1 MQNIQWV
8 PCRDRPLLGAR
19 DIHVWRVNLA
29 DKLTDSMVD
38 VLSGEEHERL
48 RSFKRDNFR
57 QRYGLARVA
66 LRHVLAQYW
75 QVEAKDL
82 IFRTLDQG
90 KPYID
95 GSTLPFNI
103 SHAGDRAL
111 IAIAGSELSHVGV
124 DVQMKDRRIDPLLLA
139 RRFFTK
145 EESEC
150 IAQAPK
156 ERQAEVFVR
165 FWVLKEA
172 FVKAVGVGLSGGL
185 DTFCVQLVSG
195 DDSLLSCDAR
205 WGCVNRW
212 QLKSLSVESG
222 YYGALAVSDR
232 SDFIKYFDYS
242 NAGVGG

>member
-8 PCRDRPLLGAR
+8 PCRNWPVLGAR
-19 DIHVWRVNLA
+19 DVHVWRVNLA
-29 DKLTDSMVD
+29 GRLTDQMVD
-38 VLSGEEHERL
+38 TLSGKEQEKL
-48 RSFKRDNFR
+48 YGFKRDDFR

-66 LRHVLAQYW
+66 LRHVLAQYL
-75 QVEAKDL
+75 QAEAKDL

-95 GSTLPFNI
+95 GSTLSFNI

-124 DVQMKDRRIDPLLLA
+124 DVEMKDRRIDSLA
-139 RRFFTK
+139 LAKRFFAK
-145 EESEC
+145 EESDC
-150 IAQAPK
+150 IARVSR
-156 ERQAEVFVR
+156 EYQAEVFIR

-172 FVKAVGVGLSGGL
+172 FVKALGVGLSGGL

-195 DDSLLSCDAR
+195 NDSLLSCDAK
-205 WGCVNRW
+205 WGCVSRW
-212 QLKSLSVESG
+212 QLTSLSVESG